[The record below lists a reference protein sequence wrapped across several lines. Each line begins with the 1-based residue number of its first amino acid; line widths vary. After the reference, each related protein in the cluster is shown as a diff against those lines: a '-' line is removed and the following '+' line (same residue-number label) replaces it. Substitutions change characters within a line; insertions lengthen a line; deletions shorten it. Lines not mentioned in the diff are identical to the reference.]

1 MCFSLKTM
9 TKAQLKSELEAKFY
23 KVLFVNQAEES
34 EVGYLLRIKEGILWY
49 LVGVYENRDKVLIRR
64 NIPIYCEVIGTIPK
78 EQKGI
83 LNWEDLPEG
92 NYFYGERMPEEHIIP
107 ELPKENP
114 FKDLTGEIERIG
126 KDYAVVK
133 KFVRERDEAVEKR
146 FLVTKKG
153 GNFVEIP
160 IREK

>member
-1 MCFSLKTM
+1 M
-9 TKAQLKSELEAKFY
+9 TKAQLKSKLEAKFY
-23 KVLFVNQAEES
+23 KVLFVHQAEES
-34 EVGYLLRIKEGILWY
+34 DAGYLLRLKEGILWY

-64 NIPIYCEVIGTIPK
+64 NIPIYCEITGAISK

-92 NYFYGERMPEEHIIP
+92 NYFYGERMPVEHIIP
-107 ELPKENP
+107 EPPKENP
-114 FKDLTGEIERIG
+114 FKDVVGEIERTG

-133 KFVRERDEAVEKR
+133 RFVIEVGEAVEKR
-146 FLVTKKG
+146 FLVTIEG
-153 GNFVEIP
+153 GNFVETL

>member
-1 MCFSLKTM
+1 M
-9 TKAQLKSELEAKFY
+9 TKTQLKNELEAKFY
-23 KVLFVNQAEES
+23 KVLSPQQAETS
-34 EVGYLLRIKEGILWY
+34 DVGYLLRIREGILWY

-64 NIPIYCEVIGTIPK
+64 NIPIYCEITGAISK

-83 LNWEDLPEG
+83 LNWKDLPEG

-107 ELPKENP
+107 EPPKENP
-114 FKDLTGEIERIG
+114 FKDVTGEIERTG

-133 KFVRERDEAVEKR
+133 RFVIEVGEAVEKR
-146 FLVTKKG
+146 FLVTIKD
-153 GNFVEIP
+153 GNFVETP

>member
-1 MCFSLKTM
+1 M
-9 TKAQLKSELEAKFY
+9 TKAQLKSELETKFY

-107 ELPKENP
+107 EPPKENP
-114 FKDLTGEIERIG
+114 FKDVVGEIERIG
-126 KDYAVVK
+126 KDYAVVR
-133 KFVRERDEAVEKR
+133 KFVIEAGEAVEKR
-146 FLVTKKG
+146 FLVTIEG
-153 GNFVEIP
+153 GNFVETL

>member
-1 MCFSLKTM
+1 M
-9 TKAQLKSELEAKFY
+9 TKDQLKNELEAKFY

-64 NIPIYCEVIGTIPK
+64 NIPIYCELTGNLQK

-83 LNWEDLPEG
+83 LKWEDLPEG
-92 NYFYGERMPEEHIIP
+92 NYFYGERMPEEYIIP
-107 ELPKENP
+107 EPPKENP
-114 FKDLTGEIERIG
+114 FKNVTGEIERIG
-126 KDYAVVK
+126 KDYAIVK
-133 KFVRERDEAVEKR
+133 RFVIETGEAVEKR
-146 FLVTKKG
+146 FLVTIEG
-153 GNFVEIP
+153 GIFVETP

>member
-1 MCFSLKTM
+1 M
-9 TKAQLKSELEAKFY
+9 TKTQLKSELEAKFY

-34 EVGYLLRIKEGILWY
+34 DAGYLLRLKEGIMWY
-49 LVGVYENRDKVLIRR
+49 LIGVYENRDKVLIRR
-64 NIPIYCEVIGTIPK
+64 NIPIYCEVIGIVSK

-107 ELPKENP
+107 EPPKENP
-114 FKDLTGEIERIG
+114 FKGVIGEIERIG
-126 KDYAVVK
+126 KDYVVVK
-133 KFVRERDEAVEKR
+133 KFVREAGEAVEKR
-146 FLVTKKG
+146 FLVIKKG
-153 GNFVEIP
+153 NIFVETL

>member
-1 MCFSLKTM
+1 M

-23 KVLFVNQAEES
+23 KVLFIKQAEES
-34 EVGYLLRIKEGILWY
+34 DAGYLLRLKEGVFWY

-64 NIPIYCEVIGTIPK
+64 NIPIYCEVTRAIPK

-83 LNWEDLPEG
+83 LKWEDLPEG

-107 ELPKENP
+107 EPPKENP
-114 FKDLTGEIERIG
+114 FKDVVGEIERTG
-126 KDYAVVK
+126 KDYAVVR
-133 KFVRERDEAVEKR
+133 KFVIEAGEAVEKK

-153 GNFVEIP
+153 GNFVETP

>member
-1 MCFSLKTM
+1 M

-64 NIPIYCEVIGTIPK
+64 NIPIYCEVTGVIPK
-78 EQKGI
+78 EQKGV
-83 LNWEDLPEG
+83 LDWEDLPEG

-107 ELPKENP
+107 EPPKENP
-114 FKDLTGEIERIG
+114 FKDVTGEIERTG
-126 KDYAVVK
+126 KDYAVVR
-133 KFVRERDEAVEKR
+133 KFVTKAGEAVEKR
-146 FLVTKKG
+146 FLVIKKG
-153 GNFVEIP
+153 DTFVETL

>member
-1 MCFSLKTM
+1 M

-23 KVLFVNQAEES
+23 KVLFVHQAEES
-34 EVGYLLRIKEGILWY
+34 DAGYLLRLKEGIMWY

-64 NIPIYCEVIGTIPK
+64 NIPIYCEIIGTIPK

-83 LNWEDLPEG
+83 LKWEDLPEG

-107 ELPKENP
+107 EPPKENP
-114 FKDLTGEIERIG
+114 FKGVTGEIERVG
-126 KDYAVVK
+126 KDYAVAK
-133 KFVRERDEAVEKR
+133 RFVIETGEAVEKK
-146 FLVTKKG
+146 FLVTIKD
-153 GNFVEIP
+153 GNFVETP

>member
-1 MCFSLKTM
+1 M
-9 TKAQLKSELEAKFY
+9 TKAELKSELEAKFY
-23 KVLFVNQAEES
+23 KVLFIKQAEES
-34 EVGYLLRIKEGILWY
+34 NAGYLLRLKEGVLWY

-64 NIPIYCEVIGTIPK
+64 NIPIYCEITGNLQK

-107 ELPKENP
+107 EPPKENP
-114 FKDLTGEIERIG
+114 FKDVTGEIERIG
-126 KDYAVVK
+126 KDYAVVR
-133 KFVRERDEAVEKR
+133 KFVIEVGEAVEKR
-146 FLVTKKG
+146 FLVTIEG
-153 GNFVEIP
+153 GNFVETP